1 MRRVGVPQIR
11 GRISL
16 TFVHLDLDIRKSLL
30 DLARGAIRESLGGC
44 AESEVPPEAPALQQP
59 AGCFV
64 SLHDLQTHALR
75 GCVGRLDAQ
84 QALWLAVR
92 DSARSVLTDP
102 RFTDRPV
109 TLQELPRLEI
119 EISVLSPL
127 RAVGHPLDFD
137 LVEHG
142 IYLTMG
148 GRTGCFL
155 PQVAR
160 ETGWSK
166 EQLLSRLCT
175 EKLGLAAVA
184 WKHPDARLLTFT
196 ALIVGPEA
204 FEPGR

>member
-1 MRRVGVPQIR
+1 M
-11 GRISL
+11 
-16 TFVHLDLDIRKSLL
+16 HLEPEIRKILL
-30 DLARGAIRESLGGC
+30 DLARGAIREALG
-44 AESEVPPEAPALQQP
+44 AFAAADAPPENPALQQP

-64 SLHDLQTHALR
+64 SLHDLQSHALR

-92 DSARSVLTDP
+92 DSAISVLTDP
-102 RFTDRPV
+102 RFRDQPV
-109 TLQELPRLEI
+109 TLPELPRLEI

-127 RAVGHPLDFD
+127 RAAGHPLDFD
-137 LVEHG
+137 LTEHG

-166 EQLLSRLCT
+166 EQLLTRLCT
-175 EKLGLAAVA
+175 EKLDMPAMT
-184 WKHPDARLLTFT
+184 WKHPDARLFTFT
-196 ALIVGPEA
+196 AVIIGPEA
-204 FEPGR
+204 FEPIT

>member
-1 MRRVGVPQIR
+1 
-11 GRISL
+11 L
-16 TFVHLDLDIRKSLL
+16 HLDLDIRKSLL

-44 AESEVPPEAPALQQP
+44 AAAEATAEDSSLQQP

-64 SLHDLQTHALR
+64 SLHNLQTHVLR

-102 RFTDRPV
+102 RFREHPV
-109 TLQELPRLEI
+109 TLAELPRLEI

-127 RAVGHPLDFD
+127 RAAGHPLDFD

-142 IYLTMG
+142 IYLMMG

-166 EQLLSRLCT
+166 EQLLTRLCT
-175 EKLGLAAVA
+175 EKLDMPAMT
-184 WKHPDARLLTFT
+184 WKHPEARLFTFT
-196 ALIVGPEA
+196 AVIIGPEA
-204 FEPGR
+204 FEPQGT